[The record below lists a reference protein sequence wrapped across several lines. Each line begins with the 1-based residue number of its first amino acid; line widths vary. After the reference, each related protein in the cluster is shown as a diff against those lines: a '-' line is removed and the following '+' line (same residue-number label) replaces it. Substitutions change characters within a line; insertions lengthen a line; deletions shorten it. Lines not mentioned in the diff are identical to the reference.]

1 METKFSWNQVARQGA
16 VLGIIL
22 AASSIF
28 EWEAALS
35 GKLGWMG
42 LIFLEWIAVVV
53 LHYYL
58 LNRYTKQ
65 YGAAF
70 SAEEGFPFWRAYGY
84 LLNVSLFAGVVV
96 GAVQAL
102 YLHAIVGYSNYM
114 ARYVE
119 MMKGLIA
126 QMSSGGQQ
134 MAAILRQTM
143 EQMQQ
148 AEAPSIIST
157 AFSGIWSVVL
167 FGLLFGLLCAVPYF
181 FIGFAGGGLSQGLI
195 QMMSWWVAGIP
206 FDLIHGV
213 SNFAI
218 MLALYRPISN
228 LLRRMPQISNT
239 HA

>member
-58 LNRYTKQ
+58 LHRYTKQ

-70 SAEEGFPFWRAYGY
+70 SAEEGFPFWRAYSY

-167 FGLLFGLLCAVPYF
+167 FGLLFGLIIAGVLARSPKM
-181 FIGFAGGGLSQGLI
+181 FASR
-195 QMMSWWVAGIP
+195 
-206 FDLIHGV
+206 DE
-213 SNFAI
+213 
-218 MLALYRPISN
+218 
-228 LLRRMPQISNT
+228 
-239 HA
+239 

>member
-58 LNRYTKQ
+58 LHRYTKQ

-70 SAEEGFPFWRAYGY
+70 SAEEGFSFGKAYSY

-119 MMKGLIA
+119 MMKRLIA
-126 QMSSGGQQ
+126 QISSGGQQ

-167 FGLLFGLLCAVPYF
+167 FGLLFGLIIAGVLARSPKM
-181 FIGFAGGGLSQGLI
+181 FASK
-195 QMMSWWVAGIP
+195 
-206 FDLIHGV
+206 DE
-213 SNFAI
+213 
-218 MLALYRPISN
+218 
-228 LLRRMPQISNT
+228 
-239 HA
+239 

>member
-16 VLGIIL
+16 VLGVIL

-70 SAEEGFPFWRAYGY
+70 SVEEGFPFWRAYGY

-167 FGLLFGLLCAVPYF
+167 FGLLFGLIIAGVLARSPKM
-181 FIGFAGGGLSQGLI
+181 FASK
-195 QMMSWWVAGIP
+195 
-206 FDLIHGV
+206 DE
-213 SNFAI
+213 
-218 MLALYRPISN
+218 
-228 LLRRMPQISNT
+228 
-239 HA
+239 

>member
-70 SAEEGFPFWRAYGY
+70 SAEEGFSFGKAYGY

-167 FGLLFGLLCAVPYF
+167 FGLLFGLIIAGVLARSPKM
-181 FIGFAGGGLSQGLI
+181 FASK
-195 QMMSWWVAGIP
+195 
-206 FDLIHGV
+206 DE
-213 SNFAI
+213 
-218 MLALYRPISN
+218 
-228 LLRRMPQISNT
+228 
-239 HA
+239 

>member
-22 AASSIF
+22 AASSLF
-28 EWEAALS
+28 EWESALS
-35 GKLGWMG
+35 GKLGLMG
-42 LIFLEWIAVVV
+42 LMCLEWIAVVV

-102 YLHAIVGYSNYM
+102 YMHAIVGYANYI

-119 MMKGLIA
+119 MMKGLMA

-134 MAAILRQTM
+134 TAAILRQTM

-157 AFSGIWSVVL
+157 AFSGMWSVVFFGVV
-167 FGLLFGLLCAVPYF
+167 FGLIIAAVLARSPKM
-181 FIGFAGGGLSQGLI
+181 FASK
-195 QMMSWWVAGIP
+195 
-206 FDLIHGV
+206 DE
-213 SNFAI
+213 
-218 MLALYRPISN
+218 
-228 LLRRMPQISNT
+228 
-239 HA
+239 

>member
-35 GKLGWMG
+35 GKLGLMG
-42 LIFLEWIAVVV
+42 LMCLEWIAVVV

-157 AFSGIWSVVL
+157 AFSGMWSVVL
-167 FGLLFGLLCAVPYF
+167 FGVVFGLIIAGVLARSPKM
-181 FIGFAGGGLSQGLI
+181 FASK
-195 QMMSWWVAGIP
+195 
-206 FDLIHGV
+206 DE
-213 SNFAI
+213 
-218 MLALYRPISN
+218 
-228 LLRRMPQISNT
+228 
-239 HA
+239 

>member
-35 GKLGWMG
+35 GKLGLMG
-42 LIFLEWIAVVV
+42 LMCLEWIAVVV

-167 FGLLFGLLCAVPYF
+167 FGLLFGLIIAGVLARSPKM
-181 FIGFAGGGLSQGLI
+181 FASK
-195 QMMSWWVAGIP
+195 
-206 FDLIHGV
+206 DE
-213 SNFAI
+213 
-218 MLALYRPISN
+218 
-228 LLRRMPQISNT
+228 
-239 HA
+239 